1 MECPLSPETEEHA
14 VLFYTAG
21 EIARR
26 YLPGHEMYGVR
37 NRIFVDGWPES
48 LPVLERDWKPYL
60 DGRIDLTSAVGAV
73 VAGYGI
79 PK

>member
-1 MECPLSPETEEHA
+1 VRLARGFSHA

-26 YLPGHEMYGVR
+26 YLPGYEMYGVR
-37 NRIFVDGWPES
+37 NRIFVDGWPDS
-48 LPVLERDWKPYL
+48 LPVLERDWRPYL
-60 DGRIDLTSAVGAV
+60 DGHTDLTSAVRAV

>member
-1 MECPLSPETEEHA
+1 MC
-14 VLFYTAG
+14 
-21 EIARR
+21 
-26 YLPGHEMYGVR
+26 GVR
-37 NRIFVDGWPES
+37 NRIFEDGWPES

-60 DGRIDLTSAVGAV
+60 DGRIDLTSAMRAV